1 MRADADRPADALD
14 RPSEDRAAARTARS
28 DPEPA
33 AMGLPGRLFARL
45 FGASDG
51 SNAAPSAR
59 EGGEESLAN
68 RSRVSSSSSTSAL
81 SSAAKPRG
89 RGASGDAE
97 PWFNPEAFTAEKR
110 QWLAQR
116 RRRRAAEEARTA
128 EAEKK
133 ENAEGLGPAEDR
145 TLEGKAVDE
154 GPKEASA
161 DEKTGAVRGGRE
173 PLPRKKKRVFPFE
186 RFYVVGLPPD
196 ADVAA
201 VAESVRREKTG
212 NQREREKPVNAV
224 RGAGGGGRVKP
235 HRGVPGPTYPAKVLF
250 SYPPVSAAD
259 PSRSSNASSSASDDN
274 PCRLDDGDVAA
285 FCFPH
290 GVEPAVLERTPSM
303 SAMHDVVYGQRHL
316 HAEDASFVFRVE
328 RGDPGG
334 GGGGGEGSRGE
345 RAEDDARAAGG
356 EAEEEDD
363 DAGAPGGGGGV
374 AYGVCCRVRELVS
387 AEPAMVSA
395 ARRAMAAGRGP
406 RGGRRGERR
415 GNEDEEDAGSNP
427 AGAGG
432 GSRSGPGF
440 RKSRYLVAAD
450 RCYCFLSETPF
461 FSLHFEVMHAILGME
476 RLERIRASVEKMGLL
491 GDEDSDEDEEGGGA
505 EEERE
510 EEEAERE
517 EEAAEEEAAES
528 ESAAERSSAN
538 PDRPRG
544 SSDSVS
550 PLVGRK
556 LSFEDDPDPAG
567 SGPGPGPP
575 ARHSLDLVTLD
586 ASLAAASESLRVLT
600 QYRAA
605 RLPPPGETMAFAPLK
620 DIKPIT
626 FVRRATF
633 ASARAE
639 GEGEETVTRI
649 SRETTTTKGNDGGG
663 GGPRTTT
670 TTTTGGLPHA
680 LASAEASDEASD
692 SESGARDEPTWLSP
706 SASRL
711 SSGRTYVSAS
721 IRRWEEAAYLD
732 TWTTVAICRA
742 LSLENA
748 LTLFAATLL
757 ERRIAI
763 FSPNLGEASAVVLGV
778 TGAALR
784 PLRWQSLSLPVTP
797 ESMFGFLDAPVP
809 FVLGVQR
816 KTSEARRATSGLV
829 RVNAYK
835 DSVRVRGGVLPPL
848 PGFKRLAET
857 LRPLHRAVRDAARR
871 AELRAG
877 RGPVARPSEAAR
889 GAARAFADAWRAY
902 LGELLN
908 PETLRGCAITDV
920 NDRNERVSILLKE
933 SFVDSFAAK
942 DGRSFVRQLAET
954 QMFETYADETLRG

>member
-14 RPSEDRAAARTARS
+14 RPAEDRPAARTARS

-161 DEKTGAVRGGRE
+161 DEKTGAARGGRE
-173 PLPRKKKRVFPFE
+173 PLARKKKRVFPFE

-212 NQREREKPVNAV
+212 NQREREKTVNAV

-259 PSRSSNASSSASDDN
+259 PSRSSSASSSASDDN
-274 PCRLDDGDVAA
+274 PCLLDDGDVAA

-328 RGDPGG
+328 RGDPGKG
-334 GGGGGEGSRGE
+334 AGGEGSRGE
-345 RAEDDARAAGG
+345 SAEDDALGVAG
-356 EAEEEDD
+356 EEEEED

-510 EEEAERE
+510 EEEAEKE
-517 EEAAEEEAAES
+517 EEEAES

-567 SGPGPGPP
+567 SGPGGPGPP

-586 ASLAAASESLRVLT
+586 ASLADASESLRVLT

-639 GEGEETVTRI
+639 GEGEETVTR
-649 SRETTTTKGNDGGG
+649 SRETTTSDDGG

-670 TTTTGGLPHA
+670 TTTGLPHA
-680 LASAEASDEASD
+680 LAAAEESD
-692 SESGARDEPTWLSP
+692 SEGARDEPTWLSP
-706 SASRL
+706 SAPRRSL
-711 SSGRTYVSAS
+711 GRPDVSAS

-763 FSPNLGEASAVVLGV
+763 FSPNLGEASAIVLGV

-835 DSVRVRGGVLPPL
+835 DSVRVRGGAVPPL

-871 AELRAG
+871 AEVRAG